1 MTNSRASVIVT
12 ENMSRHSTVVIPGRV
27 VPVATVED
35 ESIFLSLVSLSSLV
49 VSVDVG
55 GHSSVSTMVPS
66 GVIAVASVIDEGVLF
81 SLVVCLGIGSSLVV
95 TVDVSSDSAVVIP
108 SGVVSVATVEDESV
122 FFGLVVGLGIS
133 SSLVVIEGGVTIARA
148 GVPSGIIAVTT
159 VEDKGI
165 LFSLVALSS
174 FSSLVTI
181 GEAIRTAVVAIG
193 VSRVE
198 VMRMTIAIA
207 SMTTIVNSILCSL
220 IVLSTFSSFVPGA
233 NISRVAVEAMLLANI
248 AIWVMGTVESST
260 MRSISWVVL
269 GLIFGSSLESL
280 LS

>member
-1 MTNSRASVIVT
+1 MTNSRASVVVT
-12 ENMSRHSTVVIPGRV
+12 EDMSSHSTVVIPSRV

-35 ESIFLSLVSLSSLV
+35 ESIFLGLVSLGCFSSLV
-49 VSVDVG
+49 ISVDVG
-55 GHSSVSTMVPS
+55 GHSSVGTMVPRW
-66 GVIAVASVIDEGVLF
+66 VIAVASVIDEGILL

-108 SGVVSVATVEDESV
+108 SGVVSIATVEDESV
-122 FFGLVVGLGIS
+122 FFGLVVGLGICS
-133 SSLVVIEGGVTIARA
+133 SFVVIEGGVT
-148 GVPSGIIAVTT
+148 GVPSGIIAVAT
-159 VEDKGI
+159 VEDEGI
-165 LFSLVALSS
+165 LLGLVALSS
-174 FSSLVTI
+174 FSSLVAI

-207 SMTTIVNSILCSL
+207 SMTTIVDSILCSL
-220 IVLSTFSSFVPGA
+220 IVLSSFSSFVPGA
-233 NISRVAVEAMLLANI
+233 NISGMAVEAMLLANI

-260 MRSISWVVL
+260 MRSVSRVVL